1 MSRAAS
7 PPDLAAAA
15 RAAGIGD
22 ERVLAAIS
30 ATPRAGF
37 VPPIT
42 SRLPTATSPS
52 RSGTGR

>member
-22 ERVLAAIS
+22 ERVLEAIS

-37 VPPIT
+37 GFQ
-42 SRLPTATSPS
+42 SRP
-52 RSGTGR
+52 